1 MSEVTIGVEDP
12 TTDDAQWCLRQ
23 YFAELSRL
31 FETGYDPDS
40 DAGFDVS
47 EFQGPDGAMMIIRNG
62 RDPIGC
68 GAVRVFDAGRA
79 EIKRMWIYDNHRG
92 KGLATRLLSTLEQ
105 WAIDR
110 GLERVVLDTNSAL
123 TTAIAMYQAKGY
135 VEIDR
140 YNDGPYP
147 DRWFEKRLAN

>member
-1 MSEVTIGVEDP
+1 MSQVSIGVEDP

-40 DAGFDVS
+40 DSGFDVS
-47 EFQGPDGAMMIIRNG
+47 EFGAPDGAMMIIRHG
-62 RDPIGC
+62 TDPIGC
-68 GAVRVFDAGRA
+68 GAVHVFDAGRA
-79 EIKRMWIYDNHRG
+79 EIKRMWVDEGHRG
-92 KGLATRLLSTLEQ
+92 KGLATLLLGTLEQ

-110 GLERVVLDTNSAL
+110 GMERVVLDTNSAL
-123 TTAIAMYQAKGY
+123 TIAIAMYEAKGY

-140 YNDGPYP
+140 YNTGPYP
-147 DRWFEKRLAN
+147 DRWFEKRFSS